1 MAQLE
6 GVELALDNNKMV
18 REMTFSLMENA
29 DMSKVANMIAFLH
42 EKHPDYEI
50 EVEIDIEKMPIDM
63 TPKK

>member
-18 REMTFSLMENA
+18 REMTFSLMDNA

-42 EKHPDYEI
+42 DKHPDYEI
-50 EVEIDIEKMPIDM
+50 EVEIDVEKV
-63 TPKK
+63 KELK